1 MCRERCVFS
10 NPGVPM
16 NDKASHIDSSF
27 LEQQRARLLELRRQI
42 EQSIRTGQSQESE
55 LSGQALREAQESED
69 DAQKLAQ
76 LEIDGTIVGR
86 DIARLSQVNRALA
99 KMEDGTYGLS
109 DISGRPIPRER
120 LSATPEATD
129 LLQEAERA

>member
-1 MCRERCVFS
+1 
-10 NPGVPM
+10 M
-16 NDKASHIDSSF
+16 NDKASHVDSIF

-55 LSGQALREAQESED
+55 LSGQSLREARESEE

-76 LEIDGTIVGR
+76 LEIDGTLVGR

-99 KMEDGTYGLS
+99 KVADGTYGLS

-120 LSATPEATD
+120 LLATPEATE
-129 LLQEAERA
+129 LLQEAG